1 MWEVFG
7 LPVCVPP
14 VLHTRIQLPP
24 SLCASKWRQLLSL
37 KELRMNH
44 TPEYEQHLEHTHEL
58 LRCALATAYASA
70 DNLQGLNRDVAL
82 AVVHLIQ
89 QARTAVDRLLA

>member
-1 MWEVFG
+1 MTT
-7 LPVCVPP
+7 
-14 VLHTRIQLPP
+14 HD
-24 SLCASKWRQLLSL
+24 
-37 KELRMNH
+37 H
-44 TPEYEQHLEHTHEL
+44 EQTLEHTDEL
-58 LRCALATAYASA
+58 LRCAIATAYASA